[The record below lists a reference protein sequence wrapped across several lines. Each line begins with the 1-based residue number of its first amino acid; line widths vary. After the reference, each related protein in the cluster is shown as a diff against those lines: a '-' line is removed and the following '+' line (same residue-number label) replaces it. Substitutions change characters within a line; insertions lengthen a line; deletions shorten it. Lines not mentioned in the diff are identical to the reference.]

1 VGFGELVLANL
12 AVALAA
18 IVQLSA
24 GLGLTLVGVPMLVAV
39 DPRLVPVPF
48 ILSALLLM
56 LGQWRV
62 DSRAV
67 PPGLLLPS
75 ITGVAVGTAI
85 GMVLAVLRPELATRR
100 GYGIIVLVAVALA
113 VAVPRLR
120 PTKPILAGAG
130 LVSGVMGGISGVHG
144 PLMGLVVSHLPAQ
157 AVRGFLGLFW
167 LLAHLTL
174 LAMAIP
180 AGRLG
185 WGEVWLALGL
195 LPGIALGAA
204 LSGPA
209 RRWLHGPRLRWAI
222 LGISAA
228 GGIALVAA
236 G

>member
-1 VGFGELVLANL
+1 VGFWDFILADLV
-12 AVALAA
+12 VALSA

-24 GLGLTLVGVPMLVAV
+24 GLGLTLVGVPLLVAI

-48 ILSALLLM
+48 ILSALVM
-56 LGQWRV
+56 MFGQWRV

-67 PPGLLLPS
+67 PPGMLLPS
-75 ITGVAVGTAI
+75 VLGVAAGTAI
-85 GMVLAVLRPELATRR
+85 GMALAVLQPALATRQ
-100 GYGIIVLVAVALA
+100 GYGVVVLMAVALA
-113 VAVPRLR
+113 IAVPRLR
-120 PTKPILAGAG
+120 PTVPMLAGAG
-130 LVSGVMGGISGVHG
+130 FVSGVMGGISGVHG

-174 LAMAIP
+174 LGMAIP

-185 WGEVWLALGL
+185 WQEVWLALGL

-209 RRWLHGPRLRWAI
+209 RRWLHGARLRWAI

-228 GGIALVAA
+228 GGIGLVAA

>member
-1 VGFGELVLANL
+1 MGGWDLVLAGL
-12 AVALAA
+12 AVAVASV
-18 IVQLSA
+18 VQLSA
-24 GLGLTLVGVPMLVAV
+24 GLGLTLVGVPMLVAI

-48 ILSALLLM
+48 ILSALPM
-56 LGQWRV
+56 MFGQWRV
-62 DSRAV
+62 DSRHV
-67 PPGLLLPS
+67 PKGMLLPS
-75 ITGVAVGTAI
+75 VLGVALGTAA
-85 GMVLAVLRPELATRR
+85 GMALAVLSPGIATPR
-100 GYGIIVLVAVALA
+100 GYGIVTLVAVALA
-113 VAVPRLR
+113 VAVPRLQ
-120 PTKPILAGAG
+120 PTTPMLAGAG

-195 LPGIALGAA
+195 LPGVALGAA
-204 LSGPA
+204 LSGSA
-209 RRWLHGPRLRWAI
+209 RRLLHGPRLRWAI
-222 LGISAA
+222 LAISAA
-228 GGIALVAA
+228 GGIALVTR

>member
-1 VGFGELVLANL
+1 MPIEEILLAGL
-12 AVALAA
+12 AMALATV
-18 IVQLSA
+18 VQLSA
-24 GLGLTLVGVPMLVAV
+24 GLGLGLVGVPLLAAV

-48 ILSALLLM
+48 ILSALPMM

-62 DSRAV
+62 DSGAV
-67 PPGLLLPS
+67 PRGMLAPAIAGVVIGTGAGMALAILFPG
-75 ITGVAVGTAI
+75 
-85 GMVLAVLRPELATRR
+85 LATRR
-100 GYGIIVLVAVALA
+100 GYGIVVLVAVALA

-120 PTKPILAGAG
+120 PTGPMLAGAAA
-130 LVSGVMGGISGVHG
+130 VSGVMGGISGVHG

-167 LLAHLTL
+167 LVAYGVLLMLAL
-174 LAMAIP
+174 P

-185 WGEVWLALGL
+185 PTELWLALAL

-222 LGISAA
+222 LGIAA
-228 GGIALVAA
+228 LGGAGLVLS
-236 G
+236 

>member
-1 VGFGELVLANL
+1 MGFWEFVLADL
-12 AVALAA
+12 VVAVAA

-24 GLGLTLVGVPMLVAV
+24 GLGLTLVGVPMLVAI

-48 ILSALLLM
+48 ILSALPMM

-62 DSRAV
+62 DSRHV
-67 PPGLLLPS
+67 PRGMLLPS
-75 ITGVAVGTAI
+75 VLGVAIGTAI
-85 GMVLAVLRPELATRR
+85 GMSLAILQPELATRR

-120 PTKPILAGAG
+120 PTTPMLGGAG

-209 RRWLHGPRLRWAI
+209 RGWLHGPRLRWAI

-228 GGIALVAA
+228 GGIALVTT